1 MPVCTPWRW
10 EPSSVRSCS
19 PSPRSSR
26 RPTRSRPA
34 TWTRSTRTRSRCA
47 DLIHQQG
54 DDGIRGGHVKALV
67 MRGAYDI
74 AVEERPEPQPKPGE
88 VVVEVIATGICGS
101 DFHGYSGENGRR
113 HPGQVMGHETVG
125 RIDELGAGVSD
136 LARGQ
141 LVTINPVMACGTC
154 AACRDGQQQWCSR
167 RVVLGVAPEIPA
179 AFADRV
185 AAPAQNVVV
194 LPESMPAELG
204 ALVEPLAVGY
214 HAVRRAGATADD
226 RLLVIGG
233 GPIGQACLLAA
244 RRLGVTNL
252 AVSDVSP
259 SRRKLCANLGAQVID
274 PSAERIAEAVR
285 TKLGGPATLVIDA
298 VGVNQTITDAFAA
311 SGRGSRIVLV
321 GMGSPQLELSAYAIS
336 TEERTL
342 IGAFT
347 YTADDFDKTA
357 AWVGTVPDGIEALID
372 GRVGWDGAPQ
382 SFDDLARGRTT
393 ASKIL
398 VFPHGPPT
406 TAQEPG

>member
-1 MPVCTPWRW
+1 M
-10 EPSSVRSCS
+10 
-19 PSPRSSR
+19 
-26 RPTRSRPA
+26 
-34 TWTRSTRTRSRCA
+34 
-47 DLIHQQG
+47 
-54 DDGIRGGHVKALV
+54 KALV
-67 MRGAYDI
+67 LRGPYDI
-74 AVEERPEPQPKPGE
+74 AVEERPEPQPGPGE

-125 RIDELGAGVSD
+125 RIDELGPEVTD
-136 LARGQ
+136 LAPGQ
-141 LVTINPVMACGTC
+141 LVTINPVMACGVC
-154 AACRDGQQQWCSR
+154 ADCRDGQQQWCGH

-185 AAPAQNVVV
+185 AAPAKNVVL
-194 LPESMPAELG
+194 LPETMPAELG

-214 HAVRRAGATADD
+214 HAVRRGAPTADD
-226 RLLVIGG
+226 RVLVIGG

-244 RRLGVTNL
+244 RRLGIANL
-252 AVSDVSP
+252 AVSDVSA
-259 SRRKLCANLGAQVID
+259 SRRDLCAKLGGQVID
-274 PSAERIAEAVR
+274 PTVDDVAEAVR

-321 GMGSPQLELSAYAIS
+321 GMGSPRLELSAYAIS

-406 TAQEPG
+406 TGQEPG

>member
-1 MPVCTPWRW
+1 
-10 EPSSVRSCS
+10 
-19 PSPRSSR
+19 
-26 RPTRSRPA
+26 
-34 TWTRSTRTRSRCA
+34 
-47 DLIHQQG
+47 
-54 DDGIRGGHVKALV
+54 VKALV

-125 RIDELGAGVSD
+125 RIDELGPGVSD

-214 HAVRRAGATADD
+214 HAVRRGGATAED
-226 RLLVIGG
+226 RVLVIGG
-233 GPIGQACLLAA
+233 GPIGQACLLGA

-252 AVSDVSP
+252 AVSDVSA
-259 SRRKLCANLGAQVID
+259 SRRDLCARLGGQVID
-274 PSAERIAEAVR
+274 PTAEDLAQAVVAR
-285 TKLGGPATLVIDA
+285 LGGPASLVIDA
-298 VGVNQTITDAFAA
+298 VGVNQTVADAFAA
-311 SGRGSRIVLV
+311 SGLGSRIVLV
-321 GMGSPQLELSAYAIS
+321 GMGSPRLELSAYAVS

-347 YTADDFDKTA
+347 YTADDFAQTA

-382 SFDDLARGRTT
+382 SFDDLARGRST

-398 VFPHGPPT
+398 VFPHGPPR
-406 TAQEPG
+406 AGSDKGQQG